1 MIPCRVLVFTL
12 QLILPFRE
20 PHKPLI
26 RISVCVRAL
35 QTTRHR
41 HIVTQGW
48 TRIAKAVN
56 ADTTTSNRIL
66 YDVLNEPDAF
76 GVKFEQQGNVPGMR
90 DLYFKAFDAIY
101 NVNPSAHCH
110 TLHRPLLLETRRGP
124 HTGAVCGD
132 HRSCDHLTG

>member
-1 MIPCRVLVFTL
+1 M
-12 QLILPFRE
+12 
-20 PHKPLI
+20 
-26 RISVCVRAL
+26 
-35 QTTRHR
+35 
-41 HIVTQGW
+41 TQGW

-101 NVNPSAHCH
+101 NVNPSVHCH
-110 TLHRPLLLETRRGP
+110 PAPPPLLLETRRGP
-124 HTGAVCGD
+124 DSCALGGD
-132 HRSCDHLTG
+132 HSSCEHLTG